1 MAETAKKSAGIHAG
15 HRERVRERFRQ
26 EGLAAFSEH
35 EVLELLLTYAIPQRD
50 VNPLAHEL
58 IAQFG
63 SLAGVLEADE
73 KELLRVSGVGAKA
86 ASLLSL
92 IPPLLGRYQTS
103 RMGARPV
110 ISNLAQAK
118 EYCGALFF
126 GAQEER
132 VYMICMDQMGHVL
145 HPALVRKGTLDAV
158 PLYAREIVEIALRYN
173 PYAVLL
179 THNHPSGFAFPS
191 QADYE
196 VTKMIIST
204 LTAIG
209 VRVVDHL
216 ILSPYDAYSM
226 TQHSEL
232 ENISLT
238 SDNFSYTTRS
248 SVVPGSHGAL
258 RTDGDDNW
266 ICLTIDRL
274 GDGGAR

>member
-73 KELLRVSGVGAKA
+73 RELLRVDGVGAKA
-86 ASLLSL
+86 ASLLTL
-92 IPPLLGRYQTS
+92 IPQLLGRYQMS

-110 ISNLAQAK
+110 IENLAQAK

-132 VYMICMDQMGHVL
+132 VYMICMDQAGHVL

-158 PLYAREIVEIALRYN
+158 PLYAREIVELALRYN

-179 THNHPSGFAFPS
+179 THNHPSGYAFPS
-191 QADYE
+191 QADYD
-196 VTKMIIST
+196 VTSMIVGA
-204 LTAIG
+204 LTVVG

-226 TQHSEL
+226 TQHSEMGDTC
-232 ENISLT
+232 LT
-238 SDNFSYTTRS
+238 DDFSYRTRS
-248 SVVPGSHGAL
+248 SSVPGKRGSL
-258 RTDGDDNW
+258 RADEDDSW
-266 ICLTIDRL
+266 ICLTVDKL
-274 GDGGAR
+274 SGGGAR